1 MPSIST
7 RGNNAHTSP
16 IRKLSPFAD
25 AAKKAGKKVYHL
37 NIGQPDILT
46 PAHAIQRVRE
56 TDIHILA
63 YSPSN
68 GHSPYRQKLP
78 NYYQKYGIQVVP
90 DDILVTNGAS
100 EGIYFAMLACL
111 DRGQTVLATEPL
123 YANYVGFA
131 EMADV
136 QIKPVTTYLSDAFA
150 LPSVEDFARA
160 ITPDVKAILLCNP
173 NNPTGAVY
181 SEKMLRELAELAL
194 ERDIYLMIDEV
205 YREFC
210 YGDTPFF
217 SALNLPGM
225 DQHVVV
231 FDSIS
236 KRYSACGAR
245 VGAVVTRNR
254 DILTTI
260 NKYAETRLSPPTY
273 GQLLAEALIETED
286 AYFTAVK
293 EEYQHRR
300 DVLYRRLSQMEG
312 VRCYCPDGA
321 FYVFAELPIDHCER
335 FCRWLLEDFSLDNQ
349 TVMLA
354 PGNGFYASPD
364 KGLREVRFA
373 YVLNTNDLNAAMDCL
388 EAALTAYRDVMG
400 TTQNESGNVPE
411 TTSIA

>member
-1 MPSIST
+1 MPIIST
-7 RGNNAHTSP
+7 RGIHAHTSP

-46 PAHAIQRVRE
+46 PPAAMQRVRE
-56 TDIHILA
+56 TDIQILA
-63 YSPSN
+63 YSPSS
-68 GHSPYRQKLP
+68 GHPQYRNKLP
-78 NYYQKYGIQVVP
+78 NYYQKYGISILP
-90 DDILVTNGAS
+90 EDILITNGAS
-100 EGIYFAMLACL
+100 EGVYFAFLACL

-136 QIKPVTTYLSDAFA
+136 QIKPITTVIDTGFA
-150 LPSVEDFARA
+150 LPSIADFARA

-181 SEKMLRELAELAL
+181 PEKMLRELAELAI
-194 ERDIYLMIDEV
+194 ERDIYLMVDEV

-217 SALNLPGM
+217 SVLNIEGLAE
-225 DQHVVV
+225 HVIVI
-231 FDSIS
+231 DSIS

-245 VGAVVTRNR
+245 IGAIVTRNKSV
-254 DILTTI
+254 LHTI
-260 NKYAETRLSPPTY
+260 NKYAEMRLSPPTY
-273 GQLLAEALIETED
+273 GQLLAEALLDTDES
-286 AYFTAVK
+286 YFQTVK
-293 EEYQHRR
+293 EEYQKRR
-300 DVLYRRLSQMEG
+300 DVLYQRLSSMKG
-312 VRCYCPDGA
+312 VKCYCPDGA
-321 FYVFAELPIDHCER
+321 FYVFAQLPIDHCEQ

-364 KGLREVRFA
+364 AGLQEVRFA
-373 YVLNTNDLNAAMDCL
+373 YVLNVHDLNAAMDCL
-388 EAALTAYRDVMG
+388 EKALEEYNRIKSPQTAD
-400 TTQNESGNVPE
+400 TQDYN
-411 TTSIA
+411 